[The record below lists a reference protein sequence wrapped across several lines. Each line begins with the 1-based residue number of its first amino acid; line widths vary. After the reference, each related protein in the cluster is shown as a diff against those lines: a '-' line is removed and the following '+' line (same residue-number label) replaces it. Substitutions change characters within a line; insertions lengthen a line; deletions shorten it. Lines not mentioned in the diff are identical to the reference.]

1 MQSNLWHHKES
12 KHQSSSVKIEQ
23 KNEYSISQL
32 VDHVIAV
39 SKMESKGPT
48 EHLEGG
54 SEVPVGVDLDA
65 AIRELSTNYT
75 ELELKLF
82 QWMQNERSSDTT
94 ATEDL
99 LTAKETVENYSIDVN
114 SGNLSIRYQT
124 RNTDNLINVDRL
136 QYTYTYIAW
145 GRNCKIYR
153 WDLVAKRGKPSNG
166 ILTI

>member
-1 MQSNLWHHKES
+1 MQSNLWQHKES
-12 KHQSSSVKIEQ
+12 QHQSSSVKIEQ

-65 AIRELSTNYT
+65 TIRDLSTKYT

-82 QWMQNERSSDTT
+82 QWMQNERSCDTT

-99 LTAKETVENYSIDVN
+99 LTAKETVENYSIDVG
-114 SGNLSIRYQT
+114 SGNLSFRYKT
-124 RNTDNLINVDRL
+124 RNIDKIVNLDRL
-136 QYTYTYIAW
+136 HYTC
-145 GRNCKIYR
+145 RN
-153 WDLVAKRGKPSNG
+153 L
-166 ILTI
+166 